1 MTVKSLHMSISYN
14 GKEKRVVGGGR
25 KVLFHGIAN
34 VRPMNSGSTSITL
47 KVCSGPDVNPF
58 CFLQKM
64 SVEEKQCLMKWLF
77 DFK

>member
-1 MTVKSLHMSISYN
+1 MKSLHVSISYN

-25 KVLFHGIAN
+25 KVLFHGIVN
-34 VRPMNSGSTSITL
+34 VKPMNSGNTSITL
-47 KVCSGPDVNPF
+47 KVCSGSDVNSRY
-58 CFLQKM
+58 FLQKM

>member
-1 MTVKSLHMSISYN
+1 MKSLHVSISYN

-25 KVLFHGIAN
+25 KVLFHGIVN

-47 KVCSGPDVNPF
+47 KVCSGSDVNSRY
-58 CFLQKM
+58 FLQKM